1 MYSVSPSWN
10 TTTVAF
16 ILVLVLGHLRR
27 LLAYLKILGVER
39 WVMLSITISD
49 LYYRVGDSV
58 ATNLFVLDAKLR
70 E

>member
-58 ATNLFVLDAKLR
+58 AANLFVLDAKLR